1 MTAQD
6 AKTLPNVV
14 VVGGGPA
21 GLAIVRR
28 LNAKLDLLKYN
39 LVLVTATPYYT
50 HLPACTRLVVQPTPD
65 LDVSVNSV
73 LVPYDGLVPRRCR
86 VVLGR
91 VVKVEEEEDMH
102 EEVANENGNGVEGEK
117 ICGAWGGRKGVLVL
131 DGTDERV
138 KYDALVL
145 TTGSKWEGPLAFPG
159 SRDEVKV
166 WVEEWREKFEKA
178 EDVVIVGGGATGLGA
193 PFYSNP

>member
-6 AKTLPNVV
+6 TKTLPNIV

-21 GLAIVRR
+21 GLAVLRR
-28 LNAKLDLLKYN
+28 LNSKLDLSKYN

-50 HLPACTRLVVQPTPD
+50 HLPACIRLVVQPTPD
-65 LDVSVNSV
+65 IDASVNSV
-73 LVPYDGLVPRRCR
+73 LVPYDGLVPRRCK
-86 VVLGR
+86 VVVGR
-91 VVKVEEEEDMH
+91 VVGVEEEEEDGS
-102 EEVANENGNGVEGEK
+102 EQAVNGDGNGADGEK

-138 KYDALVL
+138 KYDVLVL
-145 TTGSKWEGPLAFPG
+145 ATGSKWEGPLAFPG

-166 WVEEWREKFEKA
+166 WAEEWRENCE
-178 EDVVIVGGGATGLGA
+178 
-193 PFYSNP
+193 